1 MGDLSLLQKVASSEN
16 LWKAFKE
23 CARGKRAT
31 LGYQKFMYGAGE
43 RLAEIQSQLLGDTY
57 SWQGYREFI
66 VKDPKARVIMA
77 APFCD
82 RVVHHAIHRV
92 IEPIFEPLLSDRSYA
107 CRKGKGTSRAV
118 LDLSEALGALGTSRF
133 VVKLDV
139 ENFFASISQDILL
152 NRMVQVLPDGSLL
165 SLLNSLIRD
174 SHQGSSSLGKGIP
187 IGNLTSQLFANWILT
202 PADKFI
208 ERYHSRVRHFRYMD
222 DFVILAIEKKDALDC
237 AHAAVTYISKELEL
251 NIPFT
256 KVMPL
261 ASDPVPFL
269 GYLLSHDGYKILAR
283 NRGRFQKHLGCLQ
296 SKGAPDSRVAQAVL
310 SYNSWTLIPEK
321 CKKQKG

>member
-1 MGDLSLLQKVASSEN
+1 MGDQSFLQKVASSEN
-16 LWKAFKE
+16 LWAAFKE

-31 LGYQKFMYGAGE
+31 LSYQKFLYGAGE
-43 RLAEIQSQLLGDTY
+43 RLEEIQYKLLSEAY
-57 SWQGYREFI
+57 FWQGYREFI
-66 VKDPKARVIMA
+66 VKDPKARVIKA

-107 CRKGKGTSRAV
+107 CRKGKGSSRAV
-118 LDLSEALGALGTSRF
+118 MELREALQSYGDLRF

-139 ENFFASISQDILL
+139 ENFFAIISHDILL
-152 NRMVQVLPDGSLL
+152 KTIGVELPDESLN
-165 SLLNSLIRD
+165 SLLNSLIRVSD
-174 SHQGSSSLGKGIP
+174 PVSKSSGKGIP

-202 PADKFI
+202 PADRFI
-208 ERYHSRVRHFRYMD
+208 ERRYPEIRHFRYMD
-222 DFVILAIEKKDALDC
+222 DFVILAASKKDALDC
-237 AHAAVTYISKELEL
+237 AHATVNYIARELEL

-269 GYLLSHDGYKILAR
+269 GYLLSHDGYKVLAR
-283 NRGRFQKHLGCLQ
+283 NRGRFQKHLRRLQ
-296 SKGAPDSRVAQAVL
+296 SNGAPDSRVAQAAL

-321 CKKQKG
+321 RKKQKG

>member
-1 MGDLSLLQKVASSEN
+1 MGDRSLLQKVASSEN
-16 LWKAFKE
+16 LWAAFKE

-31 LGYQKFMYGAGE
+31 LGYQKFLYGAGE
-43 RLAEIQSQLLGDTY
+43 RLAEIQCKLLSEAY
-57 SWQGYREFI
+57 FWQGYREFI
-66 VKDPKARVIMA
+66 VKDPKARVIKA

-107 CRKGKGTSRAV
+107 CRKGKGSSRAV
-118 LDLSEALGALGTSRF
+118 MELREALQSYGDLRF

-139 ENFFASISQDILL
+139 ENFFASISHDILL
-152 NRMVQVLPDGSLL
+152 KTIVVELPDESLN
-165 SLLNSLIRD
+165 SLLNSLIRESD
-174 SHQGSSSLGKGIP
+174 PGSKSSGKGIP

-202 PADKFI
+202 PADRFI
-208 ERYHSRVRHFRYMD
+208 ERRYSEVRHFRYMD
-222 DFVILAIEKKDALDC
+222 DFVILASSKKDALAC
-237 AHAAVTYISKELEL
+237 AHATVNYVARELEL
-251 NIPFT
+251 KIPFT

-283 NRGRFQKHLGCLQ
+283 NSGRFQKHLRRLQ

-310 SYNSWTLIPEK
+310 AYNAWTLIPGK
-321 CKKQKG
+321 STK